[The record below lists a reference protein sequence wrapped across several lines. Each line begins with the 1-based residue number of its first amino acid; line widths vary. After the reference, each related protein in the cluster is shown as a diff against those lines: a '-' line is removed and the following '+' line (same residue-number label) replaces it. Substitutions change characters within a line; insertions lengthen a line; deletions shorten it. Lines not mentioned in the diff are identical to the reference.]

1 MRSEGGVRGKV
12 KRVVGGGNQESKS
25 AGRRQIPTVNRDP
38 GALRRQGCCGYLEV
52 VQLQVVVTQFVA
64 QATFFKALLGATTL
78 GRQALFF
85 R

>member
-1 MRSEGGVRGKV
+1 MRGHAKRGVE
-12 KRVVGGGNQESKS
+12 GGNQESKNT
-25 AGRRQIPTVNRDP
+25 GRRQMPTVNREP
-38 GALRRQGCCGYLEV
+38 GALRRQVCCGYLEV